1 MLDSL
6 RSRLILLLLGML
18 TFMTV
23 AMGFAALGAMQRD
36 SAAQARQAL
45 DVASRVFQ
53 EALSNRATQLG
64 NSVRLV
70 ASDFG
75 FRQAVA
81 LREQDTIS
89 SVLENHGSR
98 IDATLTVLLTPQ
110 GELIASSGQ
119 DVSAE
124 QITQL
129 FKDMRLSGQD
139 SVSDIVHIGHNAYQ
153 MVMVPVK
160 APQLIAWVAMGFA
173 LDPALAG
180 QIKALTD
187 LDISFVFGRGTAG
200 AELLASTLTTAQQM
214 DLTSAPAPTALK
226 VLDQPLLTTERPLD
240 RAGTISALLHLST
253 APWQE
258 TYQQARTQLLAIFG
272 LGLTLAVLFAV
283 ALARSITQPLQL
295 LTQFARAIGLGQAL
309 QAPSIKRG
317 EVGLLS
323 ETLQKMQQDIRQREQ
338 QILFQAQHDTLTG
351 LANRHLVELQLPTLL
366 SSQPLW
372 LLLINIKDFKHVND
386 AFGYKNGDSLL
397 VQLSERLMKAR
408 PVASMIARL
417 GGDEFL
423 LVSPTPIQQQDL
435 PALQQLLS
443 NDFTLDNS
451 RLNLKLALAL
461 YQAPAP
467 AATSAGTA
475 NDALRRA
482 EIAMVHAKTSN
493 QLIAEY
499 QPGQD
504 ESHQRELTLLHDL
517 PLSLQSGHMFVVY
530 QPKVSLRDRTAQSAE
545 ALIRWQHPQL
555 GFVPPDEF
563 IRLAEHSGL
572 ISRVTDWMIVQVID
586 QLAAWRR
593 QGIELTVAVNLSAYD
608 LLSSDLPGQIAALLA
623 QHQLPASALALEVT
637 EGAVM
642 QDPEQV
648 IQNLQTLREMGIELA
663 IDDFGTGQSS
673 LAYLK
678 RLPVHEVKID
688 RAFVKDIEHNHNDAL
703 IVQTTT
709 ELAHGLGLLVTAEG
723 LENLAGLAKLQAAG
737 IDKVQGYYFAKP
749 LKAADLTGWLA
760 EFQQNNDRWFP
771 EVL

>member
-200 AELLASTLTTAQQM
+200 AELLASTLNTAQQM

-283 ALARSITQPLQL
+283 ALARSITKPLQL

-366 SSQPLW
+366 NSQPLW

-397 VQLSERLMKAR
+397 VQLSERLVKAR

-443 NDFTLDNS
+443 YDFTLDNS

-467 AATSAGTA
+467 AAASAGTA

-482 EIAMVHAKTSN
+482 EIAMVHAKTSH

-530 QPKVSLRDRTAQSAE
+530 QPKVSLRGRSAKSAE

-586 QLAAWRR
+586 QLATWRQ

-760 EFQQNNDRWFP
+760 EFQQNNDKWFP
-771 EVL
+771 EVS

>member
-226 VLDQPLLTTERPLD
+226 VLDQPILTTERPLD

-283 ALARSITQPLQL
+283 ALARSITKPLQL

-366 SSQPLW
+366 NSQPLW

-397 VQLSERLMKAR
+397 VQLSERLVKAR

-423 LVSPTPIQQQDL
+423 LVSPTTIQQQDL

-443 NDFTLDNS
+443 YDFTLDNS

-467 AATSAGTA
+467 AAASAGTA

-482 EIAMVHAKTSN
+482 EIAMVHAKTSH

-530 QPKVSLRDRTAQSAE
+530 QPKVSLRGRSAQSAE

-749 LKAADLTGWLA
+749 LKAADLTGWLI
-760 EFQQNNDRWFP
+760 EFQQNNDKWFP
-771 EVL
+771 EVS

>member
-18 TFMTV
+18 GLTTIT
-23 AMGFAALGAMQRD
+23 MGYAALGAMQRD

-81 LREQDTIS
+81 LREQETIS

-98 IDATLTVLLTPQ
+98 IDAALTVLLTPQ
-110 GELIASSGQ
+110 GTLIASSGQ
-119 DVSAE
+119 RVS
-124 QITQL
+124 QDQMSQL

-139 SVSDIVHIGHNAYQ
+139 SVSDIVHIGQSAYQ
-153 MVMVPVK
+153 IVMVPVK
-160 APQLIAWVAMGFA
+160 APQQIAWVAMGFA
-173 LDPALAG
+173 MDTSLAN

-187 LDISFVFGRGTAG
+187 LDISFVFGGGTDA
-200 AELLASTLTTAQQM
+200 AELLATTLPAQEH
-214 DLTSAPAPTALK
+214 DSLTALRTDSNLS
-226 VLDQPLLTTERPLD
+226 VLDHPLLTTQRALD
-240 RAGTISALLHLST
+240 RAGTINALLHLST

-258 TYQQARTQLLAIFG
+258 TYQQARAQLLVIFG
-272 LGLTLAVLFAV
+272 LALALAILFAV
-283 ALARSITQPLQL
+283 ALARSITEPLRL
-295 LTQFARAIGLGQAL
+295 LTQFASAIGLGQAL
-309 QAPSIKRG
+309 QPPAIKRG
-317 EVGLLS
+317 EVGVLS
-323 ETLQKMQQDIRQREQ
+323 ETLQKMQQDIQLREQ

-351 LANRHLVELQLPTLL
+351 LANRYLVELQLPALL
-366 SSQPLW
+366 QSQPLW

-397 VQLSERLMKAR
+397 TQLSQRLRNAN
-408 PVASMIARL
+408 PAAAMIARL

-423 LVSPTPIQQQDL
+423 LVSPHQIQWQDL
-435 PALQQLLS
+435 HALQQQLS
-443 NDFTLDNS
+443 TDFSLDNS

-461 YQAPAP
+461 YQVPAQ
-467 AATSAGTA
+467 ADSA
-475 NDALRRA
+475 NDALRRV
-482 EIAMVHAKTSN
+482 EIAMVHAKTSP

-530 QPKVSLRDRTAQSAE
+530 QPKVSLKNRTASSAE

-572 ISRVTDWMIVQVID
+572 ISRVTDWMIVQVIS
-586 QLAAWRR
+586 QLANWRSA
-593 QGIELTVAVNLSAYD
+593 GLELTVAVNLSAYD
-608 LLSSDLPGQIAALLA
+608 LLSKDLPGQIGALLQ

-642 QDPEQV
+642 QDPQQV
-648 IQNLQTLREMGIELA
+648 IQNLQVLRGMGIELA

-703 IVQTTT
+703 IVNTTT

-723 LENLAGLAKLQAAG
+723 LENVAGLAKLQAAG
-737 IDKVQGYYFAKP
+737 IDKVQGYYFSKP
-749 LKAADLTGWLA
+749 LKAEEFSTWISD
-760 EFQQNNDRWFP
+760 FQQQNSKWFP
-771 EVL
+771 AA

>member
-283 ALARSITQPLQL
+283 ALARSITKPLQL

-366 SSQPLW
+366 NSQPLW

-397 VQLSERLMKAR
+397 VQLSERLVKAR

-443 NDFTLDNS
+443 YDFTLDNS

-467 AATSAGTA
+467 AAASAGTA

-482 EIAMVHAKTSN
+482 EIAMVHAKTSH

-530 QPKVSLRDRTAQSAE
+530 QPKVSLRGRTAQSAE

-749 LKAADLTGWLA
+749 LKAADLAGWLI
-760 EFQQNNDRWFP
+760 EFQQNNDKWFP
-771 EVL
+771 EVS

>member
-18 TFMTV
+18 AFMTV
-23 AMGFAALGAMQRD
+23 AMGYAALGAMQRD

-53 EALSNRATQLG
+53 EALANRATQLS

-81 LREQDTIS
+81 LREQDTIA

-110 GELIASSGQ
+110 GDLIASSGEQ
-119 DVSAE
+119 VSQA
-124 QITQL
+124 QISQL

-139 SVSDIVHIGHNAYQ
+139 SVSDIVHIGDQAYQ

-160 APQLIAWVAMGFA
+160 APQLIAWVAMGFS
-173 LDPALAG
+173 LDTALAN

-187 LDISFVFGRGTAG
+187 LDISFVFGRGTPDAD
-200 AELLASTLTTAQQM
+200 LLASTLPNEVHSSLTTSGEDQQ
-214 DLTSAPAPTALK
+214 LA
-226 VLDQPLLTTERPLD
+226 VLDLPVLTTQKVLD
-240 RAGTISALLHLST
+240 RAGSIHALLHLST

-258 TYQQARTQLLAIFG
+258 NYQQARTQLLAIFG

-283 ALARSITQPLQL
+283 TLARSITEPLQL

-309 QAPSIKRG
+309 SPPAIKRG

-323 ETLQKMQQDIRQREQ
+323 DTLQKMQHDIRQREQ

-351 LANRHLVELQLPTLL
+351 LANRYLVELQLPTLL
-366 SSQPLW
+366 SNQSLW
-372 LLLINIKDFKHVND
+372 LLLVNIKDFKHVND

-397 VQLSERLMKAR
+397 EQLAQRLRSAF
-408 PVASMIARL
+408 PVAAMIARL

-423 LVSPTPIQQQDL
+423 LVSPTAVQLSDL
-435 PALQQLLS
+435 SALQQHLS
-443 NDFTLDNS
+443 TDFSLENS

-461 YQAPAP
+461 YQVPAH
-467 AATSAGTA
+467 SDNA
-475 NDALRRA
+475 NDALRRV
-482 EIAMVHAKTSN
+482 EIAMVHAKASH
-493 QLIAEY
+493 QLTAEY

-530 QPKVSLRDRTAQSAE
+530 QPKVSLRQRHAGSAE

-555 GFVPPDEF
+555 GFIPPDEF

-572 ISRVTDWMIVQVID
+572 ISRVTDWMIVQVIS
-586 QLAAWRR
+586 QLASWRD

-608 LLSSDLPGQIAALLA
+608 LLSSDLPGQIAALLQ

-642 QDPEQV
+642 QDPQQV
-648 IQNLQTLREMGIELA
+648 IQNLQTLRQMGIELA

-688 RAFVKDIEHNHNDAL
+688 RAFVKDIEHNPNDAL

-737 IDKVQGYYFAKP
+737 IDKVQGYYFSKP
-749 LKAADLTGWLA
+749 LKAADFTMWLA
-760 EFQQNNDRWFP
+760 EFQQQHNQWFP
-771 EVL
+771 GE

>member
-18 TFMTV
+18 AFMTV
-23 AMGFAALGAMQRD
+23 AMGYAALGAMQRD

-53 EALSNRATQLG
+53 EALANRATQLS

-81 LREQDTIS
+81 LREQDTIA

-110 GELIASSGQ
+110 GDLIASSGEQ
-119 DVSAE
+119 VSQA
-124 QITQL
+124 QISQL

-139 SVSDIVHIGHNAYQ
+139 SVSDIVHIGDQAYQ

-160 APQLIAWVAMGFA
+160 APQLIAWVAMGFS
-173 LDPALAG
+173 LDTALAN

-187 LDISFVFGRGTAG
+187 LDISFVFGRGTPDAD
-200 AELLASTLTTAQQM
+200 LLASTLPNEVHSSLTTSGEDQQ
-214 DLTSAPAPTALK
+214 LA
-226 VLDQPLLTTERPLD
+226 VLDLPVLTTQKVLD
-240 RAGTISALLHLST
+240 RAGSIHALLHLST

-258 TYQQARTQLLAIFG
+258 NYQQARTQLLAIFG

-283 ALARSITQPLQL
+283 TLARSITEPLQL

-309 QAPSIKRG
+309 SPPAIKRG

-323 ETLQKMQQDIRQREQ
+323 DTLQKMQHDIRQREQ

-351 LANRHLVELQLPTLL
+351 LANRYLVELQLPTLL
-366 SSQPLW
+366 SNQSLW
-372 LLLINIKDFKHVND
+372 LLLVNIKDFKHVND

-397 VQLSERLMKAR
+397 EQLAQRLRSAF
-408 PVASMIARL
+408 PVAAMIARL

-423 LVSPTPIQQQDL
+423 LVSPTALQLSDLSTLQQQ
-435 PALQQLLS
+435 LS
-443 NDFTLDNS
+443 NDFSLENS

-461 YQAPAP
+461 YQVPAY
-467 AATSAGTA
+467 SQNA
-475 NDALRRA
+475 NDALRRV
-482 EIAMVHAKTSN
+482 EIAMVHAKASH

-530 QPKVSLRDRTAQSAE
+530 QPKVSLRQHHAGSAE

-555 GFVPPDEF
+555 GFIPPDEF

-572 ISRVTDWMIVQVID
+572 ISRVTDWMIVQVIS
-586 QLAAWRR
+586 QLASWRD

-608 LLSSDLPGQIAALLA
+608 LLSSDLPGQIAALLQ

-642 QDPEQV
+642 QDPQQV
-648 IQNLQTLREMGIELA
+648 IQNLQTLRQMGIELA

-688 RAFVKDIEHNHNDAL
+688 RAFVKDIEHNPNDAL

-737 IDKVQGYYFAKP
+737 IDKVQGYYFSKP
-749 LKAADLTGWLA
+749 LKAADFTMWLA
-760 EFQQNNDRWFP
+760 EFQQQHNQWFP
-771 EVL
+771 ED

>member
-81 LREQDTIS
+81 LREQDTIA

-119 DVSAE
+119 DVSAD

-139 SVSDIVHIGHNAYQ
+139 SVSDIVHIGNNAYQ

-173 LDPALAG
+173 LDTALAG

-187 LDISFVFGRGTAG
+187 LDISFVFGRGTAA
-200 AELLASTLTTAQQM
+200 AELLASTLAPALQM
-214 DLTSAPAPTALK
+214 DLTSAPTPIALK

-283 ALARSITQPLQL
+283 ALARSITKPLQL

-397 VQLSERLMKAR
+397 VQLSQRLVKAR

-443 NDFTLDNS
+443 HDFTLDNS

-467 AATSAGTA
+467 AASAGTA

-482 EIAMVHAKTSN
+482 EIAMVHAKTSH

-530 QPKVSLRDRTAQSAE
+530 QPKVSLHSRSAKSAE

-572 ISRVTDWMIVQVID
+572 ISRVTDWMIAQVIG
-586 QLAAWRR
+586 QLATWRQ

-608 LLSSDLPGQIAALLA
+608 LLSSELPGQIAALLT
-623 QHQLPASALALEVT
+623 QHQLPAAALALEVT

-749 LKAADLTGWLA
+749 LKAADLSGWLT

-771 EVL
+771 EVS

>member
-253 APWQE
+253 TPWQE

-283 ALARSITQPLQL
+283 ALARSITKPLQL

-366 SSQPLW
+366 NSQPLW

-397 VQLSERLMKAR
+397 VQLSERLVKAR

-443 NDFTLDNS
+443 YDFTLDNS

-467 AATSAGTA
+467 AAASAGTA

-482 EIAMVHAKTSN
+482 EIAMVHAKTSH

-530 QPKVSLRDRTAQSAE
+530 QPKVSLRGRSAQSAE

-688 RAFVKDIEHNHNDAL
+688 RAFVKDIEHNHNDVL

-737 IDKVQGYYFAKP
+737 IDKIQGYYFAKP
-749 LKAADLTGWLA
+749 LKAADLAGWLI
-760 EFQQNNDRWFP
+760 EFQQNNDKWFP
-771 EVL
+771 EVS

>member
-253 APWQE
+253 TPWQE

-283 ALARSITQPLQL
+283 ALARSITKPLQL

-366 SSQPLW
+366 NSQPLW

-397 VQLSERLMKAR
+397 VQLSERLVKAR

-443 NDFTLDNS
+443 YDFTLDNS

-467 AATSAGTA
+467 AAASAGTA

-482 EIAMVHAKTSN
+482 EIAMVHAKTSH

-530 QPKVSLRDRTAQSAE
+530 QPKVSLRGRSAQSAE

-749 LKAADLTGWLA
+749 LKAADLTGWLI
-760 EFQQNNDRWFP
+760 EFQQNNDKWFP
-771 EVL
+771 EVS